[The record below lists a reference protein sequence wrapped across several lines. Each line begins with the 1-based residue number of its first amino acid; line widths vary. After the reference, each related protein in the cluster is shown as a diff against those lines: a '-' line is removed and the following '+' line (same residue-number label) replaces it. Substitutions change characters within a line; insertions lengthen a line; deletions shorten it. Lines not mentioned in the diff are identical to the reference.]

1 MHAPLP
7 HIAKRV
13 ADKGEVLSPVSPKE
27 HNFPRRLTRYA
38 VRCSAL
44 ATGLGFTI
52 GGLAE
57 AFSRYGSNANWL
69 WAAPLVGG
77 LIASLSY
84 DWGIDGYRAKFP
96 SQMNPDSYR
105 RAKIWC
111 SALGFGL
118 PAGVALGL
126 KGFGAHIGVPGA
138 MAMVGTALG
147 AQTAAGI
154 WALYEARGRLRQGH
168 YNRPQQTVA

>member
-13 ADKGEVLSPVSPKE
+13 ADKGEVLSPVAPKE
-27 HNFPRRLTRYA
+27 QSFPRRLTRYA
-38 VRCSAL
+38 VRCTAL
-44 ATGLGFTI
+44 ATGLGVTI

-57 AFSRYGSNANWL
+57 AFSRYGTNANWL

-77 LIASLSY
+77 AIAALSFEWGWDY
-84 DWGIDGYRAKFP
+84 DAKMP
-96 SQMNPDSYR
+96 SQLNPDSYR

-147 AQTAAGI
+147 AQTAAAV
-154 WALYEARGRLRQGH
+154 WAFYEARGRLAQGH
-168 YNRPQQTVA
+168 YNRQQKSVA